1 MIVRTTII
9 LEDSVYE
16 KVKTIIPPRRISQF
30 INRVIKEKIEQIERQ
45 RIIEEMKEG
54 YIATR
59 RNRRELNKEWD
70 AILSEDWE

>member
-1 MIVRTTII
+1 MRTTII